1 MQATDI
7 RVPPIADVPQASD
20 AKVEL
25 TAEELEALASDSEGG
40 PAARLGGWLGWL
52 TGAICFGL
60 SAYALY
66 WTQFSVNTTTY
77 RATFLGTVL
86 GLIFLLYPLVRGA
99 QPQPRRAS
107 LEEWAFALIAVGLG
121 AALAV
126 ESNIFTRSIQAGALL
141 ALVILAFALFPV
153 ATRSRFLIRT
163 QLLDWMFVALTILT
177 TAYLSVSIEEYKTR
191 PTRPTPEELV
201 LGGALIL
208 LIFEATRRTVGWI
221 LPAISAVFL
230 LYCYFG
236 PSIPEPFDHR
246 GFSLNRIIGQNYL
259 TLEGIF
265 STPIDVAAT
274 FIILFTIYGAVLERG
289 GAGRFFIDWAF
300 ALFGKKPSPSA
311 PGRAVV
317 ASGFLLGTVSGS
329 GVATTVTVA
338 SLAWPMLKRSG
349 YTPNVAGGMMA
360 AAGIGATLSPP
371 TLGAAAFIIAE
382 YLNVEYL
389 EILLY
394 ATIPTILYYVSCWL
408 MTEADARR
416 LAVKPVKTSEA
427 SLWALTKA
435 EGYHFLSLAAIAV
448 FLILGFTSFM
458 AVFWSVAIA
467 FMLSMIRAHSRLV
480 TLRAFAVGAV
490 VAGLAYAVGAAG
502 LFPAQGLGEWL
513 DGRIS
518 SALFWGMM
526 AATLVSGLEYL
537 MATRAGRVPDPA
549 ALHASD
555 PASLRAGRVP
565 DPAAPR
571 MVEAL
576 TDGTRSVLGIA
587 ATCACAGIIVS
598 VVNLT
603 GLGLT
608 ISAMIVDLG
617 GGSRFGTIALAAIA
631 MWILGTAVPVTASYI
646 IAAVMLVPALVKV
659 GVPEP
664 AAHMFMFYYAVL
676 ADVSPPTALAP
687 FAASAITGGRPFRTM
702 IQAWKYT
709 MPAFLVPFMFCLT
722 PEGLRLL
729 MFTPAGTFPA
739 GIADWGGILLTLV
752 TSCLALVGLCVGAT
766 GYALRH
772 TNAVERV
779 LAGLGGALLL
789 AADPWW
795 GAAGLLALAAAFALH
810 GLRVRPQL
818 AAGAA

>member
-1 MQATDI
+1 MKAT
-7 RVPPIADVPQASD
+7 D

-25 TAEELEALASDSEGG
+25 TAEEIEALSSDSEGG
-40 PAARLGGWLGWL
+40 PAQRVAGWLGWL
-52 TGAICFGL
+52 TAGVCFAL

-66 WTQFSVNTTTY
+66 WTQFAVNTTTY

-86 GLIFLLYPLVRGA
+86 GLIFVLYPMVKGSR
-99 QPQPRRAS
+99 PEPRPANV
-107 LEEWAFALIAVGLG
+107 EEWVFSLIAVGLG

-126 ESNIFTRSIQAGALL
+126 ESSIFSRSPVAGALL
-141 ALVILAFALFPV
+141 ALVIGTFALFPL

-163 QLLDWMFVALTILT
+163 QLLDWVFVGLSIATA
-177 TAYLSVSIEEYKTR
+177 AYLSLSIEEYKTR

-201 LGGALIL
+201 LGGTLIL

-221 LPAISAVFL
+221 LPAISALFL
-230 LYCYFG
+230 VYCYFG

-246 GFSLNRIIGQNYL
+246 GFTLNRIIGQNYL
-259 TLEGIF
+259 TFEGIF

-349 YTPNVAGGMMA
+349 YTPNVAGGMMS

-389 EILLY
+389 QILLY

-416 LAVKPVKTSEA
+416 LGVQPVKTSDA

-458 AVFWSVAIA
+458 AVFWSIAIA
-467 FMLSMIRAHSRLV
+467 FLLSMIRPHSRLV
-480 TLRAFAVGAV
+480 TGKALLFGAAVGA
-490 VAGLAYAVGAAG
+490 LAYG
-502 LFPAQGLGEWL
+502 LGTSGLLSPQGLGEWF
-513 DGRIS
+513 DGRVS
-518 SALFWGMM
+518 TAMFWGMM
-526 AATLVSGLEYL
+526 AATLVSGLDAL
-537 MATRAGRVPDPA
+537 LTRRAGREPDPA
-549 ALHASD
+549 AS
-555 PASLRAGRVP
+555 
-565 DPAAPR
+565 R

-576 TDGTRSVLGIA
+576 VDGTRSVLGIV

-608 ISAMIVDLG
+608 ISSLIVDLG

-646 IAAVMLVPALVKV
+646 IAAVMLVPALTKV

-687 FAASAITGGRPFRTM
+687 FAASAITGGRPFQTM
-702 IQAWKYT
+702 VQAWKYT
-709 MPAFLVPFMFCLT
+709 LPAFLVPFMFCLT

-739 GIADWGGILLTLV
+739 SIAEWSGIGLTLV
-752 TSCLALVGLCVGAT
+752 TSCLALVGLCIGAT

-772 TNAVERV
+772 TNGVERV
-779 LAGLGGALLL
+779 LAAVGGVLLL
-789 AADPWW
+789 AADPWLA
-795 GAAGLLALAAAFALH
+795 AAGFAALAAALAIH
-810 GLRVRPQL
+810 ALRVRPQL
-818 AAGAA
+818 VAGPAGGPQPSL